1 MMLHALPYNWRMQ
14 SPRNKTAKTSSIPV
28 TLPILVPCSFEER
41 HGSAN
46 FLSGEEEV
54 SFAGVTGSVPR
65 STNSVRVLDAE
76 ELAGHGVR
84 GKELRNKLRH
94 EQQRLFF
101 HVTAL
106 SEALQSSDGVSL
118 AAAYESLTSALIAV
132 PEPHFH
138 DQAIE
143 RGGRGF
149 AKYMSRLALERGSGT
164 AGCDLAQLVS
174 TAIRDARLVV
184 WYSDQSD
191 VLRPAFY
198 CPNAACALF
207 VNAVLHL
214 Q

>member
-1 MMLHALPYNWRMQ
+1 M
-14 SPRNKTAKTSSIPV
+14 
-28 TLPILVPCSFEER
+28 
-41 HGSAN
+41 
-46 FLSGEEEV
+46 
-54 SFAGVTGSVPR
+54 
-65 STNSVRVLDAE
+65 RVLDAE

-84 GKELRNKLRH
+84 GKELRNKLSH
-94 EQQRLFF
+94 EQQKLFF

-118 AAAYESLTSALIAV
+118 AAAYESLTSALIGV

-143 RGGRGF
+143 RGRRGF

-174 TAIRDARLVV
+174 TAISDARLVV

-214 Q
+214 QEFMAITGLCPCGCFKVFSRKGVPNKKYFNETHGAAYRMRKMREKDDKRALKALRRRAKSR